1 MVTTAY
7 PTRDHGHMVWDA
19 LYGLDEQPR
28 PHPQLAERHVV
39 EDDGKR
45 WVFTARQGP
54 TFHDGE
60 MERAKDAVAS
70 IKRWVARDA
79 HGQTLAQR
87 LTEIC
92 ALDDRR
98 FEIRL
103 NRPFG
108 PMLDALGK
116 PSSYPCFIMPG
127 RLAQTDSATA
137 IPEVIGSGPYRLV
150 PEERV
155 VGSRI
160 VYCYYDRYVPR
171 EGTPSMTSGPK
182 HAHFERMEGH
192 IITDA
197 ATSAAALQT
206 GEIDW
211 WSAVPNDLRP
221 IRQRNCDVMM
231 DVVDTF
237 VLVAS
242 LRPNHLHP
250 PFNNPAKRRALL
262 PAITQ
267 ADFMQSIIGN
277 DRTIWRD
284 GVGCFPVNSPMA
296 SDEGIGVLT
305 GPRDTD
311 AAKRVLL
318 AAGYKG
324 ETVVFLDPINIV
336 NNVTLTQVAI
346 DMMRTC
352 GLTVDDATTDW
363 GTLLQRRARKEPPG
377 QGG

>member
-1 MVTTAY
+1 
-7 PTRDHGHMVWDA
+7 
-19 LYGLDEQPR
+19 
-28 PHPQLAERHVV
+28 
-39 EDDGKR
+39 
-45 WVFTARQGP
+45 
-54 TFHDGE
+54 
-60 MERAKDAVAS
+60 
-70 IKRWVARDA
+70 
-79 HGQTLAQR
+79 
-87 LTEIC
+87 
-92 ALDDRR
+92 
-98 FEIRL
+98 
-103 NRPFG
+103 
-108 PMLDALGK
+108 
-116 PSSYPCFIMPG
+116 MPG

-160 VYCYYDRYVPR
+160 VDCHYDCYVPR

-192 IITDA
+192 IITDT

-211 WSAVPNDLRP
+211 WSAVLNDCRP
-221 IRQRNCDVMM
+221 VRQRNCDVMM

-296 SDEGIGVLT
+296 SDEGISVLT
-305 GPRDTD
+305 GPRDTEV
-311 AAKRVLL
+311 ATR
-318 AAGYKG
+318 AAGRRLQG
-324 ETVVFLDPINIV
+324 RDGRVPRPHQHRQQRHPDPGRDRHDAHMGPDGRRCNH
-336 NNVTLTQVAI
+336 
-346 DMMRTC
+346 
-352 GLTVDDATTDW
+352 GLGHAASAPGAQGAAWPGRVE
-363 GTLLQRRARKEPPG
+363 RADRAVR
-377 QGG
+377 